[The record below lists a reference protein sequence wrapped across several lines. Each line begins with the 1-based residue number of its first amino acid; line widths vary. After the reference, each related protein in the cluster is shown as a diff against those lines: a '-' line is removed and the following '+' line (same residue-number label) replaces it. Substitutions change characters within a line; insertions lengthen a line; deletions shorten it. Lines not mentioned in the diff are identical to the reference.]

1 MIIDT
6 LVVVVC
12 LIANTPRV
20 QNVEQAPVNRFAEL
34 FQKADSLFNV
44 ASDEA
49 MKSALQKTR
58 LERYRALGIISYAD
72 YRFLKKTEKELSKME
87 ELRRKTGGKL

>member
-12 LIANTPRV
+12 LMADTPRIQQV
-20 QNVEQAPVNRFAEL
+20 KQPVARFTEL
-34 FQKADSLFNV
+34 FHRADSLFNA

-49 MKSALQKTR
+49 MKSAIQKTKF
-58 LERYRALGIISYAD
+58 ERHRALGIISYED
-72 YRFLKKTEKELSKME
+72 YFLLKAARKELNEMKELSKSV
-87 ELRRKTGGKL
+87 KP